1 MSGMAEVGRLFNDN
15 QLIVAEVL
23 QSAEAMK
30 AAVSYLEPFMEKS
43 ESATKGRILLATV
56 KGDVHDIGKNLV
68 DIVLSNNG
76 YEVVNLG
83 IKIPPEALIEACREH
98 SPDIVGLSGL
108 LVKSAQMMV
117 VTAEDMTRAGITPPM
132 LVGGA
137 ALSEKFTLTRIA
149 PAYAGGVHYAKDAMS
164 GLALADRI
172 RSGGDGL
179 KELEEAAAKVRER
192 AQAGRSAPRD
202 AAPAH
207 DPGETRSGS
216 IERAAE
222 VPEPP
227 DLDRH
232 VETDPDLAELWTW
245 INPQALYG
253 RHLGLKGKW
262 EALLER
268 NDPKAVELRDFVRG
282 VMDEAESGRMKARAV
297 WQWFRA
303 EADGNRLRILDA
315 DGRLREE
322 IPFRRQRAEDGLAVP
337 DWVRP
342 AGDGPDWIGLFVTTM
357 GEGIRD
363 WAEDLKTKGEYL
375 RMHAVQALALEGAEA
390 YAEWIHARM
399 RADWGFADPADT
411 SRADC
416 FRGKYRGVRVSFGYP
431 ACPDLEHQEHLWRL
445 LRPEEIGVQLTD
457 GFMMDPEASVSALVF
472 HHPQARYFSLGA
484 EQLAEL
490 SE

>member
-30 AAVSYLEPFMEKS
+30 AAVSHLEQFMEKS
-43 ESATKGRILLATV
+43 ETSSKGRILLATV

-76 YEVVNLG
+76 YEVINLG

-98 SPDIVGLSGL
+98 SPDIIGLSGL

-117 VTAEDMTRAGITPPM
+117 LTAEDMTKSGSTPPM

-149 PAYAGGVHYAKDAMS
+149 PAYAGSVHYAKDAMS

-172 RSGGDGL
+172 RAGGDGL

-192 AQAGRSAPRD
+192 EGAKTEAGKASSNG
-202 AAPAH
+202 H
-207 DPGETRSGS
+207 DPGDARSRS
-216 IERAAE
+216 IDLVTA
-222 VPEPP
+222 PKPP
-227 DLDRH
+227 DLVRH
-232 VETDPDLAELWTW
+232 VETEPDLSQLWEW

-262 EALLER
+262 ETLLEKG
-268 NDPKAVELRDFVRG
+268 DPKAVELRDFVRG
-282 VMDEAESGRMKARAV
+282 VMDEAETGRMKARAV
-297 WQWFRA
+297 WQWFPA
-303 EADGNRLRILDA
+303 EADGNLLRLRGI
-315 DGRLREE
+315 DGAVREE
-322 IPFRRQRAEDGLAVP
+322 IPFRRQRVEDGLAVP

-342 AGDGPDWIGLFVTTM
+342 AGDGPDWIGMFVTTM
-357 GEGIRD
+357 GEGIRA

-375 RMHAVQALALEGAEA
+375 KMHVVQALALEGAEA
-390 YAEWIHARM
+390 YAEWLHARM
-399 RADWGFADPADT
+399 RTDWDIGDPPGTTMPD
-411 SRADC
+411 R

-431 ACPDLEHQEHLWRL
+431 ACPDLEHQEILWRL
-445 LRPEEIGVQLTD
+445 LKPEEIGVELTD
-457 GFMMDPEASVSALVF
+457 GYMMDPEASVSALVF
-472 HHPQARYFSLGA
+472 HHPQGRYFSLGA